1 MQIKLFT
8 RKSCSK
14 CPPAKEICVR
24 LKEKGLNVLFL
35 DVDTLEGREEGARQG
50 VRALPTTIL
59 VDEQGSEM
67 MSWRGEA
74 PDRNLLETLVGNVK

>member
-8 RKSCSK
+8 RKACSK
-14 CPPAKEICVR
+14 CPPAKEICVK
-24 LKEKGLNVLFL
+24 LQEKGLNVMFL
-35 DVDTLEGREEGARQG
+35 DVDTLEGREESVRHG

-74 PDRNLLETLVGNVK
+74 PDLNVLETLAGNGK